1 MGIINILQII
11 VSVLLIVSILLQKR
25 GAGLSSAFGG
35 VGGEG
40 GHYFKKRGAERIIF
54 WSAVVLSFMFI
65 GLAFLSFLI

>member
-11 VSVLLIVSILLQKR
+11 VSVLLIISILLQKR

-35 VGGEG
+35 EG
-40 GHYFKKRGAERIIF
+40 GYYFKKRGAEKIIF
-54 WSAVVLSFMFI
+54 WSTVVLSFMFI